1 MDVYPIYPGER
12 LQRRIIE
19 ILTADLLPLPPFNGM
34 VINSDRNAAEVTLPF
49 ITVAIT
55 QAEEVPPTSNWWHIQ
70 IIIALVEDRPQ
81 AGEAMGSGPQ
91 TRHEAIAENLTAR
104 LFGVWNGASLMDAI
118 NATAGVSVQ
127 KIYARNL
134 ATGSIGEDA
143 ESLLTEIGFT
153 CLCVANS
160 Q

>member
-1 MDVYPIYPGER
+1 MDVYSIYPGER
-12 LQRRIIE
+12 LQRRIID
-19 ILTADLLPLPPFNGM
+19 ILTADLLPLPAFDGM
-34 VINSDRNAAEVTLPF
+34 LINSDRNAAEVTLPF
-49 ITVAIT
+49 ITVAIS
-55 QAEEVPPTSNWWHIQ
+55 QAEEVPPTSNWWTVQ
-70 IIIALVEDRPQ
+70 IMIALVEDRPQ
-81 AGEAMGSGPQ
+81 AGEVFGGGPQ

-104 LFGVWNGASLMDAI
+104 LFGAWNGMNLMDAI
-118 NATAGVSVQ
+118 NSATGVYVQ